1 MREPKILIPLILCAR
16 SRIGPLFCLY
26 NCSHHCL
33 SFQGWLECVGGWW
46 GLERKTWNPVR
57 LKSWLVGLQTWTPCA
72 REHVL
77 STAYFALTHFAYSC
91 LNSGTQNH
99 SLVAEAA
106 KWLQPTQER
115 HIHYSQ
121 MDCGGSNEK
130 PVPQVLFLA
139 GEALEVG
146 EGREEERSEGESGER
161 CNKDRK
167 RKSGE
172 TVCS

>member
-1 MREPKILIPLILCAR
+1 M
-16 SRIGPLFCLY
+16 
-26 NCSHHCL
+26 
-33 SFQGWLECVGGWW
+33 
-46 GLERKTWNPVR
+46 
-57 LKSWLVGLQTWTPCA
+57 
-72 REHVL
+72 
-77 STAYFALTHFAYSC
+77 
-91 LNSGTQNH
+91 
-99 SLVAEAA
+99 
-106 KWLQPTQER
+106 
-115 HIHYSQ
+115 HYSQ